1 MIRFEKNMLKLN
13 YKPTI
18 IYCLSMSFSIGQK
31 LSEFVKTIIGKEY
44 EYELVP
50 IALQSAPKPPP
61 STLRSTLPPPAVDS
75 ISDKK
80 NLFTDIFFSLNHIFL
95 SRPVSTAGGGI
106 KGGGL

>member
-44 EYELVP
+44 ELVP
-50 IALQSAPKPPP
+50 IALQSIQIPPP
-61 STLRSTLPPPAVDS
+61 PTLRSTLPPPAVDS
-75 ISDKK
+75 ISEKK
-80 NLFTDIFFSLNHIFL
+80 ISFIDINSSLNHIFL
-95 SRPVSTAGGGI
+95 SRSVSTAGGGI

>member
-44 EYELVP
+44 ELVP
-50 IALQSAPKPPP
+50 IALQSTPKPPP

-95 SRPVSTAGGGI
+95 SRQVSTAGGGI